1 MIISLYNLLNIV
13 TKMKKIILIF
23 LLIINSNSF
32 AAEFK
37 LDTSGSAEIEGITFN
52 DSSKFSLYK
61 SKGYWKASSG
71 DYGTV
76 KCFGTLKNN
85 KDNSVEFE
93 VYCKHISQDKQH
105 FVMKFLRGTG
115 TEDSGIGKA
124 KITETSKKFDYL
136 LNLECNHAITY
147 IEKDYF
153 AIQKCKY

>member
-1 MIISLYNLLNIV
+1 MYNLLNIV

-52 DSSKFSLYK
+52 DSSKYSLYK

-93 VYCKHISQDKQH
+93 VYCKHTSQDKQH
-105 FVMKFLRGTG
+105 FVMKFLRGVG
-115 TEDSGIGKA
+115 TQDAGIGKA

-147 IEKDYF
+147 IEEDYF

>member
-93 VYCKHISQDKQH
+93 VYCKHTSQDKQH
-105 FVMKFLRGTG
+105 FVMKFLRGVETQ
-115 TEDSGIGKA
+115 DAGIGKA

-147 IEKDYF
+147 IEEDYF

>member
-1 MIISLYNLLNIV
+1 
-13 TKMKKIILIF
+13 MKKMILIF
-23 LLIINSNSF
+23 IFLVNSNIL
-32 AAEFK
+32 ANEFE
-37 LDTSGSAEIEGITFN
+37 LDTTGSSEIEGIIFN
-52 DSSKFSLYK
+52 DNSKFRLYK
-61 SKGYWKASSG
+61 SNGYWKASSG

-105 FVMKFLRGTG
+105 FVMKFLRGIG
-115 TEDSGIGKA
+115 TQDSGIGKA
-124 KITETSKKFDYL
+124 KITETSQKFGYL

>member
-1 MIISLYNLLNIV
+1 MIILLYYLLNIV
-13 TKMKKIILIF
+13 IKMKKIILIF

-52 DSSKFSLYK
+52 DSSKYSLYK

-85 KDNSVEFE
+85 KDKSIEFE
-93 VYCKHISQDKQH
+93 VYCKHISQDKQY
-105 FVMKFLRGTG
+105 FVMKFQRGTG
-115 TEDSGIGKA
+115 TQDSGIGKA
-124 KITETSKKFDYL
+124 KITETSKKFGYL

-153 AIQKCKY
+153 AIQKCKF

>member
-52 DSSKFSLYK
+52 DSSKFRLYK

-93 VYCKHISQDKQH
+93 VYCKHTSQDKQH
-105 FVMKFLRGTG
+105 FVMKFLRGVG
-115 TEDSGIGKA
+115 TQDAGIGKA
-124 KITETSKKFDYL
+124 KITDTSKKFDYL

-147 IEKDYF
+147 IEEDYF
-153 AIQKCKY
+153 AI

>member
-1 MIISLYNLLNIV
+1 MLILLYDLSNVL
-13 TKMKKIILIF
+13 TKMKNIILIF
-23 LLIINSNSF
+23 FLIINFKSF
-32 AAEFK
+32 ATEFK
-37 LDTSGSAEIEGITFN
+37 LDTSGSSEIEGITFN
-52 DSSKFSLYK
+52 DSSKFRLYK

-85 KDNSVEFE
+85 KDDSVEFE

-105 FVMKFLRGTG
+105 FVMKFLRGRG
-115 TEDSGIGKA
+115 TQDSGIGKA
-124 KITETSKKFDYL
+124 KITETSEKFGYL

-153 AIQKCKY
+153 AIQKCKI

>member
-1 MIISLYNLLNIV
+1 MLILTKDFLNIV

-23 LLIINSNSF
+23 LLKINSISF
-32 AAEFK
+32 ATEFK
-37 LDTSGSAEIEGITFN
+37 LDTSGTAEIEGITFN
-52 DSSKFSLYK
+52 DSSKFRLYK

-76 KCFGTLKNN
+76 KCFGTLKND

-105 FVMKFLRGTG
+105 FVMKFQRGAG
-115 TEDSGIGKA
+115 TQDSGTGKA
-124 KITETSKKFDYL
+124 KITETSKNFDYL
-136 LNLECNHAITY
+136 LNVECNHAITY

-153 AIQKCKY
+153 AIQKCKF

>member
-1 MIISLYNLLNIV
+1 
-13 TKMKKIILIF
+13 MKKIILI
-23 LLIINSNSF
+23 LLLVINSKSF

-93 VYCKHISQDKQH
+93 VYCKHTSQDKQH
-105 FVMKFLRGTG
+105 FVMKFLRGVG
-115 TEDSGIGKA
+115 TQDAGIGKA

>member
-1 MIISLYNLLNIV
+1 MLILLYNLLIIL
-13 TKMKKIILIF
+13 TKMKNIILIF
-23 LLIINSNSF
+23 LFIINSKSF
-32 AAEFK
+32 ATEFK
-37 LDTSGSAEIEGITFN
+37 LDTSGTAEIEGITFN
-52 DSSKFSLYK
+52 DSSKFRLYK

-85 KDNSVEFE
+85 KDKSVEFE

-105 FVMKFLRGTG
+105 FVMKFLRGGG
-115 TEDSGIGKA
+115 TQDSGIGKA
-124 KITETSKKFDYL
+124 KITETSKKFNYL

-147 IEKDYF
+147 IDKDYF

>member
-1 MIISLYNLLNIV
+1 
-13 TKMKKIILIF
+13 MKKIILIF
-23 LLIINSNSF
+23 ILIINCNSF

-37 LDTSGSAEIEGITFN
+37 LDTSGTSEIEGITFN
-52 DSSKFSLYK
+52 DSSKFRLYK

-85 KDNSVEFE
+85 KDDSVEFE

-115 TEDSGIGKA
+115 TQDSGIGKA
-124 KITETSKKFDYL
+124 KITETSEKFDYL

>member
-1 MIISLYNLLNIV
+1 MYNLLNIV

-52 DSSKFSLYK
+52 DSSKYSLYK

-76 KCFGTLKNN
+76 KCFGTLRNN

-93 VYCKHISQDKQH
+93 VYCKHTSQDKQH
-105 FVMKFLRGTG
+105 FVMKFLRGVG
-115 TEDSGIGKA
+115 TQDAGIGKA

-147 IEKDYF
+147 IEEDYF

>member
-1 MIISLYNLLNIV
+1 MIILLYNLLNIV

-52 DSSKFSLYK
+52 DSSKYSLYK

-93 VYCKHISQDKQH
+93 VYCKHTSQDKQH
-105 FVMKFLRGTG
+105 FVMKFLRGVG
-115 TEDSGIGKA
+115 TQDAGIGKA

-147 IEKDYF
+147 IEEDYF

>member
-1 MIISLYNLLNIV
+1 MIILLYNLLNIV
-13 TKMKKIILIF
+13 TKMKNIILIF

-52 DSSKFSLYK
+52 DGSKFSLYK

-93 VYCKHISQDKQH
+93 VYCKHTSQDKQH
-105 FVMKFLRGTG
+105 FVMKFLRGVG
-115 TEDSGIGKA
+115 TQDAGIGKA

-147 IEKDYF
+147 IEEDYF

>member
-1 MIISLYNLLNIV
+1 MIILLYNLLNIV

-93 VYCKHISQDKQH
+93 VYCKHTSQDKQH
-105 FVMKFLRGTG
+105 FVMKFLRGVG
-115 TEDSGIGKA
+115 TQDAGIGKA

-147 IEKDYF
+147 IEEDYF

>member
-1 MIISLYNLLNIV
+1 MIILLYSLLNIV
-13 TKMKKIILIF
+13 TKMKKIILTF

-37 LDTSGSAEIEGITFN
+37 LDTSGSSEIEGITFN
-52 DSSKFSLYK
+52 DNSKFSLYK

-93 VYCKHISQDKQH
+93 VYCKHTSQDKQH
-105 FVMKFLRGTG
+105 FVMKFLRGVG
-115 TEDSGIGKA
+115 TQDAGIGKA

-147 IEKDYF
+147 IEEDYF

>member
-1 MIISLYNLLNIV
+1 MLVLLYNLYNIL
-13 TKMKKIILIF
+13 TKMKNIILFF
-23 LLIINSNSF
+23 LLIINSKSL
-32 AAEFK
+32 ATEFK
-37 LDTSGSAEIEGITFN
+37 LDTYGTSEIVGITFN
-52 DSSKFSLYK
+52 DSSKFRLYK

-85 KDNSVEFE
+85 KDKSVEFE

-105 FVMKFLRGTG
+105 FVMKFLRGRG
-115 TEDSGIGKA
+115 TQDSGIGKA

-147 IEKDYF
+147 IDKDYF

>member
-1 MIISLYNLLNIV
+1 MIILLYNLLNIV

-93 VYCKHISQDKQH
+93 VYCKHTSQDKQH
-105 FVMKFLRGTG
+105 FVMKFLRGAG
-115 TEDSGIGKA
+115 TQDAGIGKA

-147 IEKDYF
+147 IEEDYF